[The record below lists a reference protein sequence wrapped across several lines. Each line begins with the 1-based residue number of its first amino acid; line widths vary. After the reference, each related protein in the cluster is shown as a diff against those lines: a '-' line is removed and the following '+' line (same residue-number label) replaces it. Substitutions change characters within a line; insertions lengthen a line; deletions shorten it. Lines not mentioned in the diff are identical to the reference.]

1 MAESKERT
9 GNQLGKRY
17 RCETCGTELL
27 CLSRGDGTFECHG
40 AAMTVVEVKSL
51 PSSD

>member
-1 MAESKERT
+1 MTESTEQL

-17 RCETCGTELL
+17 RCEKCGTELL
-27 CLSRGDGTFECHG
+27 CLTRGDGTFECHG
-40 AAMTVVEVKSL
+40 VAMAVVEVKSL